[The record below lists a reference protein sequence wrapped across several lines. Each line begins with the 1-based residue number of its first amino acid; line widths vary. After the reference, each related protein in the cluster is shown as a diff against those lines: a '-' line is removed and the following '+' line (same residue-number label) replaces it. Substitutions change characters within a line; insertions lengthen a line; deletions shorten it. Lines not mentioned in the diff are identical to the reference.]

1 MAIRPEEITAVIKKQ
16 IEGFTGSTEL
26 KEEGSVLQ
34 VGDGIAR
41 VYGLENAMSGEL
53 LELPHGVMGMV
64 LNLEK
69 ENVGCVLFGAD
80 SLVKEG
86 DPVRRTGRITQ
97 VPVGDAM
104 VGRVV
109 DALGRPIDGKGP
121 IETTKSRPI
130 DVVAPG
136 VMQRSP
142 VNEQP
147 P

>member
-16 IEGFTGSTEL
+16 LEGYQGSTEL

-41 VYGLENAMSGEL
+41 VYGLESAMSGEL

-69 ENVGCVLFGAD
+69 ENVGCVLFGSD
-80 SLVKEG
+80 TKVKEG
-86 DPVRRTGRITQ
+86 DPVRRTGKIMQ
-97 VPVGDAM
+97 VPVGDAL

-109 DALGRPIDGKGP
+109 DPLGRPIDGKGP
-121 IETTKSRPI
+121 I
-130 DVVAPG
+130 
-136 VMQRSP
+136 
-142 VNEQP
+142 
-147 P
+147 